1 MKECVFCS
9 ILEGAIPSERFYED
23 ERFIVIKDIEPKANL
38 HYLAIPKKH
47 YKLLSEMTASE
58 RDDLGYIMSA
68 ISQIAK
74 TRAWRRLPSCYKSR
88 RRRRANRFPFAYPY
102 SRRTKNGFSTSLN
115 EKTFEND

>member
-1 MKECVFCS
+1 MKDCVFCS

-68 ISQIAK
+68 ISQIAPK
-74 TRAWRRLPSCYKSR
+74 LGLGGGYRLVINQGDDAGQTVFHLHIHILCGQKMD
-88 RRRRANRFPFAYPY
+88 FP
-102 SRRTKNGFSTSLN
+102 RL
-115 EKTFEND
+115 